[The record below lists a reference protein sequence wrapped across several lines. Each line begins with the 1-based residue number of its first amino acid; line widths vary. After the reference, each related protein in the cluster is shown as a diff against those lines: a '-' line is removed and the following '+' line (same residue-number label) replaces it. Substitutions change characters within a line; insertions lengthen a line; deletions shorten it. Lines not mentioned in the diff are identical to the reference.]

1 MMKRYE
7 KYISVRK
14 VILIQHLIEF
24 HVPPPQSRKPKLV
37 KSGDGNDMILGIE
50 VELKRVGEIP
60 EPMVFTNGHKSS
72 EEFDKSF
79 PTFIT
84 AGDISKDGSQIIL
97 RGKDGMNIMGCVL

>member
-1 MMKRYE
+1 MLRLKRN
-7 KYISVRK
+7 ISVRK
-14 VILIQHLIEF
+14 VIVIQNFIEF

-37 KSGDGNDMILGIE
+37 RSGDGNGMILGIE

-97 RGKDGMNIMGCVL
+97 RGKDGMNIMGYGL